1 MPKSSKELVE
11 QEGRLCLAV
20 ESIQKGHTKSIREA
34 ARVFQVPRSTLQD
47 RLNGLKFR
55 KDTRANSHKL
65 TSIEEESLEKWII
78 SLDQPIQMW
87 FKRVQT
93 AISTYGI
100 VDEDIYNF
108 DETGFAMGILG
119 TTKVVIRSTCQG
131 RPFLIQP
138 GNREWITSIECINAA
153 GWVLP
158 AYLVLKAKTHIQA
171 WYEGSLPSS
180 WRIAISSNGWTTREI
195 GEAWLKDHFIPY
207 IKTRRTGQYSLLVLD
222 GHDSHLTPQFDD
234 ICYQNQI
241 IPVCMPANS
250 SHLCQPLDVACF
262 SPLKKAYKD
271 QVQQLIRT
279 GYHHIEK
286 VDFLDMYPKAHAQ
299 AFTKANIQ
307 SAFRASG
314 LVPLDPSKILENM
327 IFKETSRPS
336 SQSTSSSSIFTKTPR
351 NSRQFK
357 KYEST
362 LSQLLQQQD
371 TPATPIQSAL
381 SYIFKG
387 AEVALN
393 HTVLLEHENRQLR
406 EALDKRNTKQ
416 KRNQHQMDGLN
427 GLTVQEA
434 LEAFNHARILEE
446 QAGDAGPRED
456 QPRRRAP
463 PRCSACHIVGHI
475 RTRCPN
481 RAVS

>member
-1 MPKSSKELVE
+1 MENSNPANVSGKRVGHVSESATPSKLVHASESDAIQTAITPPKMPKSSKELVE

-78 SLDQPIQMW
+78 SLDQRGAPPKHSQVREMANLLLQKRGQNTTISVGQKWVTNYISRHDSLKSRYSRQINYKRAKCEEPETIQMW

-100 VDEDIYNF
+100 VDKDIYNF

-119 TTKVVIRSTCQG
+119 TTKVI
-131 RPFLIQP
+131 
-138 GNREWITSIECINAA
+138 
-153 GWVLP
+153 
-158 AYLVLKAKTHIQA
+158 LK
-171 WYEGSLPSS
+171 
-180 WRIAISSNGWTTREI
+180 
-195 GEAWLKDHFIPY
+195 
-207 IKTRRTGQYSLLVLD
+207 
-222 GHDSHLTPQFDD
+222 
-234 ICYQNQI
+234 
-241 IPVCMPANS
+241 
-250 SHLCQPLDVACF
+250 
-262 SPLKKAYKD
+262 
-271 QVQQLIRT
+271 
-279 GYHHIEK
+279 
-286 VDFLDMYPKAHAQ
+286 
-299 AFTKANIQ
+299 
-307 SAFRASG
+307 
-314 LVPLDPSKILENM
+314 NM
-327 IFKETSRPS
+327 IFKETSRLS

-393 HTVLLEHENRQLR
+393 HTILLEHENRQLC

>member
-20 ESIQKGHTKSIREA
+20 ESIQKGHTKSIREV

-78 SLDQPIQMW
+78 SLDQRGAPPKHSQVREMANLLLQKRGQNTTISVGQKWVTNYISRHDSLKSRYSRQINYKRAKYEEPKAIQMW

-100 VDEDIYNF
+100 VNKNIYNF

-119 TTKVVIRSTCQG
+119 TTKLGTKEVYH
-131 RPFLIQP
+131 LP
-138 GNREWITSIECINAA
+138 GGLLYPQMDGLHERLGKHGSKITSF
-153 GWVLP
+153 
-158 AYLVLKAKTHIQA
+158 HISKH
-171 WYEGSLPSS
+171 E
-180 WRIAISSNGWTTREI
+180 E
-195 GEAWLKDHFIPY
+195 
-207 IKTRRTGQYSLLVLD
+207 
-222 GHDSHLTPQFDD
+222 
-234 ICYQNQI
+234 QI
-241 IPVCMPANS
+241 IPVYMPANS

-279 GYHHIEK
+279 EYHHIEK

-314 LVPLDPSKILENM
+314 LVPLNPSKILENM
-327 IFKETSRPS
+327 IFKKTSRPS

-416 KRNQHQMDGLN
+416 KRNQHQMDDLN

>member
-20 ESIQKGHTKSIREA
+20 ESIQKGHTKSIRKA

-55 KDTRANSHKL
+55 KNTRANSHKL
-65 TSIEEESLEKWII
+65 TSIEEELLEKWII
-78 SLDQPIQMW
+78 SLDQRGALPKHSQVREMANLLLQ
-87 FKRVQT
+87 KRGQNT
-93 AISTYGI
+93 TIS
-100 VDEDIYNF
+100 
-108 DETGFAMGILG
+108 
-119 TTKVVIRSTCQG
+119 
-131 RPFLIQP
+131 
-138 GNREWITSIECINAA
+138 
-153 GWVLP
+153 
-158 AYLVLKAKTHIQA
+158 
-171 WYEGSLPSS
+171 
-180 WRIAISSNGWTTREI
+180 
-195 GEAWLKDHFIPY
+195 
-207 IKTRRTGQYSLLVLD
+207 
-222 GHDSHLTPQFDD
+222 
-234 ICYQNQI
+234 I

-262 SPLKKAYKD
+262 SPLKKTYKD

-286 VDFLDMYPKAHAQ
+286 IDFLDMYPKAHAQ
-299 AFTKANIQ
+299 VFTKANIQ

-327 IFKETSRPS
+327 IFKKTSRPS

-393 HTVLLEHENRQLR
+393 HTILLEHENRQLR
-406 EALDKRNTKQ
+406 EALNKQNTKQ

-446 QAGDAGPRED
+446 QAGNAGPRKD

>member
-1 MPKSSKELVE
+1 MVIITVLVRGHNVSGKRVGHVSESATPSKLVHASESDAIQTAITPPKMPKSSKELVE

-20 ESIQKGHTKSIREA
+20 ESIQKGHTKSIREV

-78 SLDQPIQMW
+78 SLDQRGAPPKHSQVREMANLLLQKRGQNTTISVGQKWVTNYISRHDSLKSRYSRQINYKRAKYEEPKAIQMW

-100 VDEDIYNF
+100 VNKNIYNF

-119 TTKVVIRSTCQG
+119 TTK
-131 RPFLIQP
+131 
-138 GNREWITSIECINAA
+138 
-153 GWVLP
+153 
-158 AYLVLKAKTHIQA
+158 
-171 WYEGSLPSS
+171 
-180 WRIAISSNGWTTREI
+180 
-195 GEAWLKDHFIPY
+195 
-207 IKTRRTGQYSLLVLD
+207 
-222 GHDSHLTPQFDD
+222 
-234 ICYQNQI
+234 
-241 IPVCMPANS
+241 
-250 SHLCQPLDVACF
+250 
-262 SPLKKAYKD
+262 
-271 QVQQLIRT
+271 
-279 GYHHIEK
+279 
-286 VDFLDMYPKAHAQ
+286 
-299 AFTKANIQ
+299 
-307 SAFRASG
+307 
-314 LVPLDPSKILENM
+314 ILENM
-327 IFKETSRPS
+327 IFKKTSRPS

-416 KRNQHQMDGLN
+416 KRNQHQMDDLN